1 MSALRQLAAGL
12 PEAAQASLRWPDA
25 RAEAWKYSSPRTLE
39 RLDLGRAPAS
49 AALPV
54 AAVEGFS
61 ACTLDDAVAQ
71 SVPDLLAWADAIRFE
86 AAGQGLAELAR
97 LTAPLRLARVLADG
111 ERLQLSLSAHAGSW
125 SGRVLIDVPAGVRA
139 SLLLVDQSS
148 VTLANLLVQLR
159 LGAGSELTLVRVLDT
174 AVGSHVVEHLSADIG
189 AGARLVCT
197 TLDLG
202 AGWAHRQLDLTLSG
216 KGATTALAG
225 AVLAGGRAH
234 TDHQLRLLHRAPAVA
249 SQTRWKALADG
260 RARAVFDGLIEV
272 AASAPGTDAHLKT
285 ASLLLSPHAEIDAK
299 PELVIDTDAVA
310 CSHGASVGQ
319 LDERALFY
327 LRSRG
332 VPLAEARQ
340 LLCQA
345 FLVEAIDDLADPAL
359 AALLSARLK
368 ARLPDREG

>member
-1 MSALRQLAAGL
+1 MSALRQLAVGL
-12 PEAAQASLRWPDA
+12 PEGAQATLRWPDA

-39 RLDLGRAPAS
+39 RLDLSRAPAAAPGAVGTLDGFVGLALD
-49 AALPV
+49 AALQ
-54 AAVEGFS
+54 AV
-61 ACTLDDAVAQ
+61 DADAF
-71 SVPDLLAWADAIRFE
+71 AWADAQRFE
-86 AAGQGLAELAR
+86 SAGQGLAELAR
-97 LTAPLRLARVLADG
+97 LIAPVRAAVQLTDG
-111 ERLQLSLSAHAGSW
+111 QHVQLSLAAHAAQW
-125 SGRVLIDVPAGVRA
+125 SGRVLIDVAAGA
-139 SLLLVDQSS
+139 NATLLLLDGSAI
-148 VTLANLLVQLR
+148 TLANLLIQLR
-159 LGAGSELTLVRVLDT
+159 LGAGSTLQLVRLYD
-174 AVGSHVVEHLSADIG
+174 APVGSHGVEHCRVELAEG
-189 AGARLVCT
+189 ATLRCT

-202 AGWAHRQLDLTLSG
+202 AGWAHRQLDVLLAGKAARAELS
-216 KGATTALAG
+216 G
-225 AVLAGGRAH
+225 AVLVGGRAH
-234 TDHQLRLLHRAPAVA
+234 ADHQLQLLHRAPGVS
-249 SQTRWKALADG
+249 SQTRWRALADG
-260 RARAVFDGLIEV
+260 RARSVFDGLIEV

-345 FLVEAIDDLADPAL
+345 FLLEALDGVSDPAVVEWL
-359 AALLSARLK
+359 QAQLK

>member
-12 PEAAQASLRWPDA
+12 PEAARDALRWPDA

-39 RLDLGRAPAS
+39 RLDLSRAPA
-49 AALPV
+49 V
-54 AAVEGFS
+54 AAG
-61 ACTLDDAVAQ
+61 AVATPDGFTACVLDEAA
-71 SVPDLLAWADAIRFE
+71 VPVDAERFGWADALRFE

-97 LTAPLRLARVLADG
+97 LTAPVRAALQLTEGQRV
-111 ERLQLSLSAHAGSW
+111 QLSLAAHAASW
-125 SGRVLIDVPAGVRA
+125 SGRVLVEVAAGA
-139 SLLLVDQSS
+139 SATLLLADCAS
-148 VTLANLLVQLR
+148 VTLANLLLQVR
-159 LGAGSELTLVRVLDT
+159 LGAGSTLELVRLHD
-174 AVGSHVVEHLSADIG
+174 APVGSHTVEHCAVELAEG
-189 AGARLVCT
+189 ATLRCT

-202 AGWAHRQLDLTLSG
+202 AGWAHRQLDVLLAG
-216 KGATTALAG
+216 KAARAEVSG
-225 AVLAGGRAH
+225 AVLVGGRAH
-234 TDHQLRLLHRAPAVA
+234 ADHQLQLLHRAPGVS
-249 SQTRWKALADG
+249 SQTQWKTLADG

-345 FLVEAIDDLADPAL
+345 FLVAGIDGVADSVVAEWLLAQ
-359 AALLSARLK
+359 LK
-368 ARLPDREG
+368 ARLPDREA